1 MQVYCGVSGFS
12 YREWKGTFY
21 PERLPAKDML
31 PFYAERLATTELN
44 STFYRMPPA
53 EQFQGWAQA
62 TPPHFR
68 FAVKA
73 PRTITHIRRLK
84 GVEAPVQQFM
94 TETKLL
100 GERLGPLLFQLPPQF
115 RLDRARLEDFLVQLT
130 PAHGHQVAFEF
141 RHPSWYCDE
150 VFELLKS
157 HNVALVLGDD
167 DELESPPLVRTADFG
182 YVRLRKNDPYA
193 EAALADW
200 VAKLL
205 PLGFKQLFIYFK
217 HEVQA
222 PLQALSISA
231 LFAPYQTKI
240 PKKGPLWSARSHA

>member
-12 YREWKGTFY
+12 YREWKGVFY
-21 PERLPAKDML
+21 PERLPAKEML
-31 PFYAERLATTELN
+31 PFYAERLETTELN

-53 EQFQGWAQA
+53 AQFQSWAEA

-84 GVEAPVQQFM
+84 GAEAPLQEFLS
-94 TETKLL
+94 EAKLM

-115 RLDRARLEDFLVQLT
+115 RVDRARLEDFLALRK
-130 PAHGHQVAFEF
+130 PDDGHAIAFEF

-150 VFELLKS
+150 IFEVLTR
-157 HNVALVLGDD
+157 HGVALVLGDD
-167 DELESPPLVRTADFG
+167 DELESPPLIRTAHFG
-182 YVRLRKNDPYA
+182 YVRLRKNDPYSQ
-193 EAALADW
+193 EALDDW
-200 VAKLL
+200 IQRLSS
-205 PLGFKQLFIYFK
+205 LGFERLFVYFK

-222 PLQALSISA
+222 PAQALA
-231 LFAPYQTKI
+231 LAAGFGASE
-240 PKKGPLWSARSHA
+240 PKES